1 MIINKI
7 KLENFKSHKN
17 TSIDF
22 NTGISLILGS
32 NGSGKST
39 ILEAISYALF
49 REVNG
54 TMDDLIRKPADES
67 DIVKKML
74 VTLEF
79 SVKGNDYVVE
89 RGKQKNKNIAMLYRL
104 YDGEKEFM
112 ISGATRIT
120 KEIEEKL
127 EIDAKSFLNA
137 VYIKQGDITNL
148 IDKTPSERKQL
159 ISKLLNIESLDVASD
174 EIKNIINEYKEEY
187 SYNEGQISKKEEIT
201 EKNTE
206 LKNNITN
213 NEKEI
218 HKNTE
223 ENKQLKLKKE
233 KLEKEITNME
243 EIKEEHDKLQKE
255 ITSIQKTINR
265 LKKSKSDNDEYLEQ
279 IEDAEK
285 QTKILKKDVE
295 KLPKLRELKELKTE
309 LNHKNKELTDINEQI
324 KQIEETKKT
333 IENNQEKHDQYT
345 KIKNEKEE
353 LEKEI
358 KKLELENTN
367 NKIIKNNLKEDND
380 RKKILFEKINKT
392 ATRANE
398 IFNKQFYNPEEI
410 ETAVTDEKNKLN
422 TFITD
427 LEEQIQDNERKIASH
442 KSDINRVKK
451 SLKDLENTTDTCP
464 ICQSNISH
472 EKHEELSQKYK
483 DEILVN
489 ENRIEELT
497 TANKNQEQKLNEKN
511 KLLNS
516 INEIDISLLKERNS
530 QFNELIKKI
539 KENEEKI
546 PEITKLENSITE
558 KQEEMERYNNEL
570 KDLEKYY
577 EKYEFSI
584 KFLDKQKSID
594 EINIIK
600 KEKDNEF
607 YGLKH
612 KCQDIVR
619 TVGVKDN
626 LNAEI
631 KHLEEKNK
639 KYSEY
644 QGLIRN
650 KDKVLKIKEE
660 LDKDFDEKNSV
671 IIQHENSIKSLEY
684 NPEEYE
690 EIQKEYK
697 SLLDK
702 IKEIDTVIIQL
713 KTRIEKDQ
721 ESIQENDKYLKE
733 IEDIVVKQEQLAT
746 HIKLLEKIRGYYG
759 KDGVQKIIRN
769 KVRPDIERN
778 TFEIFSEFDFDY
790 QSITLDEE
798 YNILIKKQ
806 NSEINLKM
814 LSGGEKIV
822 IALAL
827 RLGIA
832 RTITQNKT
840 ELLILDEPTIHLDAE
855 RRENLINII
864 REINI
869 VPQMIIVSHDDEMES
884 LSNNII
890 KISKVD
896 GISSYSA

>member
-54 TMDDLIRKPADES
+54 TVDDLVRKPADET
-67 DIVKKML
+67 DFVKKML

-79 SVKGNDYVVE
+79 SVKGNDYIVE
-89 RGKQKNKNIAMLYRL
+89 RGKQKNKNIAMLYTVHN
-104 YDGEKEFM
+104 GEKEFM
-112 ISGATRIT
+112 ISGATKIT

-137 VYIKQGDITNL
+137 VYIKQGDITDL

-159 ISKLLNIESLDVASD
+159 ITKLLNIESLDVASD

-187 SYNEGQISKKEEIT
+187 SFNDGQISKKEEIT

-223 ENKQLKLKKE
+223 ENKQLEVKKE
-233 KLEKEITNME
+233 KLENEITNLE

-255 ITSIQKTINR
+255 ITSIQDTLNSLNIS
-265 LKKSKSDNDEYLEQ
+265 KSKNDDDLKQ
-279 IEDAEK
+279 IENAEK
-285 QTKILKKDVE
+285 QTKVLKKDVE

-309 LNHKNKELTDINEQI
+309 LNHKNRELQDINEQI
-324 KQIEETKKT
+324 KQIEQTKKT
-333 IENNQEKHDQYT
+333 IENNQEKHERYN
-345 KIKNEKEE
+345 KIKDEKEE

-358 KKLELENTN
+358 KKLELENNN
-367 NKIIKNNLKEDND
+367 NKIIINSLEEDKQTKQKLF
-380 RKKILFEKINKT
+380 KKINQT
-392 ATRANE
+392 ATQANE
-398 IFNKQFYNPEEI
+398 IFDKQFSNPEEI

-422 TFITD
+422 TFITN
-427 LEEQIQDNERKIASH
+427 LEEQIQDNKRKIASH
-442 KSDINRVKK
+442 NTDIKRVNK
-451 SLKDLENTTDTCP
+451 SLKDLKNTTDTCP
-464 ICQSNISH
+464 ICQSNITH
-472 EKHEELSQKYK
+472 EKHEELSQMYK
-483 DEILVN
+483 EEILLN

-497 TANKNQEQKLNEKN
+497 TANKNQEKILNDKN
-511 KLLNS
+511 NLLDS

-546 PEITKLENSITE
+546 PEIRKLEKTITE
-558 KQEEMERYNNEL
+558 KQEEMEKINAEL
-570 KDLEKYY
+570 KDLEEYY
-577 EKYEFSI
+577 EKYEFAI
-584 KFLDKQKSID
+584 KLQEKLKSID

-607 YGLKH
+607 YSIKN

-619 TVGVKDN
+619 SVGVKDN

-631 KHLEEKNK
+631 KHLEEENR

-644 QGLIRN
+644 QGIILN
-650 KDKVLKIKEE
+650 KEKVLKHKEDLE
-660 LDKDFDEKNSV
+660 KEFNEKNSM
-671 IIQHENSIKSLEY
+671 IKLHENSIKSLEY
-684 NPEEYE
+684 NPEEYDKK
-690 EIQKEYK
+690 QKEYN
-697 SLLDK
+697 SLLEK
-702 IKEIDTVIIQL
+702 IKDIDTNIIQL

-721 ESIQENDKYLKE
+721 ESIDENNKYLKE
-733 IEDIVVKQEQLAT
+733 IEDIIVKQEQLST
-746 HIKLLEKIRGYYG
+746 HIKLLEDIRGYYG

-769 KVRPDIERN
+769 NVRPDIERN

-806 NSEINLKM
+806 NSEISLKM

-855 RRENLINII
+855 RKENLINIM

-869 VPQMIIVSHDDEMES
+869 VPQMIIVSHDEEMES

-896 GISSYSA
+896 GVSSYSH